1 MASIYTFHHPEFG
14 HLALPNDR
22 RAWGNG
28 REETGLVAIQQ
39 NLPLSEHVE
48 EKESLA
54 LPVFI
59 LVKPI
64 CLR

>member
-14 HLALPNDR
+14 
-22 RAWGNG
+22 AWGNG

-39 NLPLSEHVE
+39 NLPFSEHVE
-48 EKESLA
+48 EEKSLA